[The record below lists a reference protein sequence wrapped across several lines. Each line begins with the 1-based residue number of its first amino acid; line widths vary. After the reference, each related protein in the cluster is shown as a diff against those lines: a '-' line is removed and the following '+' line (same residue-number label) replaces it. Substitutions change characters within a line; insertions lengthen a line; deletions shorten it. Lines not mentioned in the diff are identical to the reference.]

1 MKEKLLQLL
10 NSNPATAGRPSD
22 FLEALA
28 EDIQAVI
35 IRAIVPAPYEDHVA
49 ELEHHVTDVYNDHF
63 GVQLSNLLTTVDFHD
78 KLKLSPSARRHIVL
92 AMIQTLLIEQDYV
105 RQQLYSETEEH
116 ANMMKQRLT
125 DYTIPVSATIN

>member
-1 MKEKLLQLL
+1 MKENLLQLL

-49 ELEHHVTDVYNDHF
+49 ELEHHVTDV
-63 GVQLSNLLTTVDFHD
+63 
-78 KLKLSPSARRHIVL
+78 HIVL
-92 AMIQTLLIEQDYV
+92 AMIQTLLNQQDYV
-105 RQQLYSETEEH
+105 RQQFYSETE
-116 ANMMKQRLT
+116 
-125 DYTIPVSATIN
+125 